1 MEDNA
6 LEHTDIIVTII
17 VSVLGSSGLWAFLQ
31 NRSTAKS
38 ASERMILGLAHAE
51 IFRQCEHY
59 LRRDG
64 ITKEELEDLDKY
76 LFRPYKELGG
86 NGTAESMVEQ
96 CRKLKFITAAEAAQR
111 DLELH
116 GGKAL

>member
-1 MEDNA
+1 M
-6 LEHTDIIVTII
+6 EHTIELIITVVI
-17 VSVLGSSGLWAFLQ
+17 SVLGSSGLWAFLQ

-38 ASERMILGLAHAE
+38 ARDRMILGLGHAE
-51 IFRQCEHY
+51 IFRQCEQY

-76 LFRPYKELGG
+76 LFKPYKELGG

-96 CRKLKFITAAEAAQR
+96 CHKLKIITAAEAAKR
-111 DLELH
+111 DLEIH
-116 GGKAL
+116 GGKQT

>member
-1 MEDNA
+1 M
-6 LEHTDIIVTII
+6 EHTIELIITVVI
-17 VSVLGSSGLWAFLQ
+17 SVLGSSGLWAFLL

-51 IFRQCEHY
+51 IFRQCEAF
-59 LRRDG
+59 LRRGG

-76 LFRPYKELGG
+76 LFKPYKELGG

-96 CRKLKFITAAEAAQR
+96 CHKLRIITAAEAVGR
-111 DLELH
+111 DLEIIQ
-116 GGKAL
+116 GGKQS